1 MTTAHRPTWN
11 AAVGGKDQSG
21 NRSIAPTKAYSSRD
35 LPGHTTLKTRR
46 VGQNAP
52 EEIEQRDLLRE
63 LEAREFEGAS
73 RKRKRDEME
82 EDEEGQD
89 RAARRPPRAFLG
101 APEEVDEA
109 GGARASK
116 YRKVQF
122 DFSRDADDADSDSS
136 DDDDEQENGERASD
150 SDDSDS
156 DSDSDDDEADLLRE
170 LEKIKEERRIEE
182 QKRALEE
189 AEQEDRAREAAVMGS
204 NPLMSGGAT
213 SAEDYSLR
221 KKWYDDVVFKNQS
234 RSEKKVEKRFINDTI
249 RNDFHR
255 KFLQKYVK

>member
-35 LPGHTTLKTRR
+35 LPGHTTLKVRR
-46 VGQNAP
+46 AGQNTK
-52 EEIEQRDLLRE
+52 EEVEQRDLLRE
-63 LEAREFEGAS
+63 LETRELEGKP
-73 RKRKRDEME
+73 RKRKRSEYEDGSDGE
-82 EDEEGQD
+82 ES
-89 RAARRPPRAFLG
+89 ATARRPLVYLG
-101 APEEVDEA
+101 AA
-109 GGARASK
+109 GDDAARSSK

-136 DDDDEQENGERASD
+136 DDEESDAEERDGESDSD

-156 DSDSDDDEADLLRE
+156 DDDEAELLRE
-170 LEKIKEERRIEE
+170 LEKIKEERRQEE
-182 QKRALEE
+182 QRKALEE
-189 AEQEDRAREAAVMGS
+189 AEQEQRTREATVMSS
-204 NPLMSGGAT
+204 NPLMGS
-213 SAEDYSLR
+213 SAAPSEDYSLR

-255 KFLQKYVK
+255 KFLNKYVK